1 MIELGVSVGP
11 DRVEHRASYTD
22 TLIAAIQSAASGEA
36 GVNVGALG
44 PLEIAAG
51 LWSRAFASAS
61 VTPQTTA
68 TEAITPSVL
77 AMIGRELVRRGEV
90 VFEIAVDRVPH
101 RRSIVTLIPIAHWD
115 ITGRARP
122 SSWIYRVDRYGPSS
136 TESET
141 LPAAAVVH
149 CVYAVDPAR
158 PWLGRSPLQWASDT
172 GKLGS
177 ALEARLGE
185 EISGPVGSVI
195 PVPADGGDGGDADPL
210 KDLKLDIGKLRGKA
224 SLVPTTSAGF
234 DEGRIAAPQ
243 TDWKV
248 TRIGANPPRHSQSC
262 GMA

>member
-158 PWLGRSPLQWASDT
+158 PWLGRISVAVGQSDS
-172 GKLGS
+172 GKLGAVLLRRAWGKKS
-177 ALEARLGE
+177 G
-185 EISGPVGSVI
+185 GPVGSVI
-195 PVPADGGDGGDADPL
+195 PVPADGGDGGR
-210 KDLKLDIGKLRGKA
+210 RGPA
-224 SLVPTTSAGF
+224 GRAEAGHRPFTREGELVPTTASGF
-234 DEGRIAAPQ
+234 DDKGAAP
-243 TDWKV
+243 
-248 TRIGANPPRHSQSC
+248 PS
-262 GMA
+262 